1 MPITFNP
8 FPITLNLNPLSKSIA
23 SFFPFYYGWVIVGVS
38 LITTTAAY
46 GIWWSFP
53 VYYVNILKE
62 FGWSRAST
70 ATIFTVGLVV
80 YGLGSFPAGILVD
93 RLGPR
98 KLLPLACLTLASGCL
113 ICSAASQKWHFYIA
127 YGVFMGLGT
136 ICMGYVPVTTL
147 VSNWFIQRKGTAM
160 GIALI
165 GNVAPPLLA
174 LPIQKLISLIG
185 WRASYVVLAGVLLA
199 AILPLTTFFMRT
211 RPQDL
216 GLNPAGGPAEWGSPE
231 TGKRTAGEV
240 GGQFIMNQEWG
251 ERRWNLH
258 NSLKTSQF
266 WALNGVMI
274 TLGAGAG
281 MIMHHLVALVV
292 DMGYSQDTA
301 AFIFSFAGIMAVVGR
316 LSGYL
321 SDRFGREITFT
332 IVSSLYLCS
341 ALSLFLFLAHPQVW
355 LLYLY
360 ALTFGLGSGLCSPTL
375 SAGAADLFGGKSF
388 GTLLG
393 FSNIFFGLGHGIGAW
408 AGGAIFDHAGSYG
421 LAMIFALPL
430 FSLMCFLFWIL
441 APRKVRRIITPR

>member
-1 MPITFNP
+1 LT
-8 FPITLNLNPLSKSIA
+8 LNPLSKSIA
-23 SFFPFYYGWVIVGVS
+23 SYFPFYYGWVIVGVS

-136 ICMGYVPVTTL
+136 ICMGYVPVTAL
-147 VSNWFIQRKGTAM
+147 VSNWFIRRRGTAI

-199 AILPLTTFFMRT
+199 AIIPLTAFFMRT

-216 GLNPAGGPAEWGSPE
+216 GLNPDGRPAEWRPPE
-231 TGKRTAGEV
+231 AGKRTGGEP
-240 GGQFIMNQEWG
+240 GGQLIMNQEWAATK
-251 ERRWNLH
+251 WNLH
-258 NSLKTSQF
+258 NGLKTHQF

-274 TLGAGAG
+274 TLGTGAG

-292 DMGYSQDTA
+292 DMGYSRDMA
-301 AFIFSFAGIMAVVGR
+301 AFIFSLAGMMAVVGR

-321 SDRFGREITFT
+321 SDRFGREITYAF
-332 IVSSLYLCS
+332 VSSLYLCS
-341 ALSLFLFLAHPQVW
+341 ALSLFLFLTHPQVW

-360 ALTFGLGSGLCSPTL
+360 ALTFGLGSGLGSPTL

-388 GTLLG
+388 GTILG

-408 AGGAIFDHAGSYG
+408 AGGAIFDHTGSYG
-421 LAMIFALPL
+421 LAMILALPL
-430 FSLMCFLFWIL
+430 FSLMCFLFWVVG
-441 APRKVRRIITPR
+441 PRRVRRIVNPR